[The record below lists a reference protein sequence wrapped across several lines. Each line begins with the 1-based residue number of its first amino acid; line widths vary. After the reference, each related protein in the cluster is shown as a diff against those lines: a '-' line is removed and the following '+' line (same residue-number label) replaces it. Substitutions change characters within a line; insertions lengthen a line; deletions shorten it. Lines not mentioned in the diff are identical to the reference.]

1 MNTLAITIGITLF
14 FMLVIFM
21 AYSVYNIRKNAK
33 LKSFY
38 KKLLWVGLGILFVLA
53 ISSKTVPE
61 FHMFMSLVLINY
73 IKAMYFSVVGFGF
86 FYIGKSIYNK
96 IKTII
101 TKIKVRAA

>member
-1 MNTLAITIGITLF
+1 MNTLTTSIGIALF
-14 FMLVIFM
+14 LMIIIFM

-33 LKSFY
+33 LKCFY

-61 FHMFMSLVLINY
+61 FHSFMSLVLINY

-86 FYIGKSIYNK
+86 FYIGKGIYNK
-96 IKTII
+96 MKNII

>member
-14 FMLVIFM
+14 LMLVIFM
-21 AYSVYNIRKNAK
+21 AYSVYNIRKNTK

-38 KKLLWVGLGILFVLA
+38 KKMLWVGLGILFILA
-53 ISSKTVPE
+53 VSSKTVPE
-61 FHMFMSLVLINY
+61 FHMFMTLVLMNY

-86 FYIGKSIYNK
+86 FYICKSIYNK
-96 IKTII
+96 MKRII

>member
-14 FMLVIFM
+14 LMLVIFM
-21 AYSVYNIRKNAK
+21 AYSVYNIRKSAK

-61 FHMFMSLVLINY
+61 FHVFMSLVLMNY

-86 FYIGKSIYNK
+86 FYICKSIYKK